1 MTGDF
6 FEEVKRR
13 KVCLA
18 LASYNCTNSWEKN
31 GFREIEV
38 SVVAREKQVHIFK
51 PSWRPA

>member
-1 MTGDF
+1 MTGEF

-18 LASYNCTNSWEKN
+18 FSELQLPNSWKKN

-38 SVVAREKQVHIFK
+38 SVVAREKQVHIF
-51 PSWRPA
+51 